1 MAFVFEKER
10 SSLYPPK
17 EYFQNIGPGQYLPLT
32 EFKFQNPEL
41 VPFGV
46 STFRQFP
53 EKPNPTPGPG
63 SYYHDIDK
71 EKTEKILKNSVKNF
85 ITKEEEIKINKLA
98 KYEPEKGKQELVLQR
113 YRENYELLGFNSKV
127 KRFSNKKR
135 ITTPGPGAYSD
146 RKNYKLAKLS
156 EQKNLEKKD
165 VIIKTNNN
173 RNNVYNLNRNE
184 VYFLNYNKNITNNSK
199 NK

>member
-10 SSLYPPK
+10 SSLYPQK
-17 EYFQNIGPGQYLPLT
+17 DHFQNLGPGQYLPVT

-71 EKTEKILKNSVKNF
+71 EKTEKILKNSVKNY
-85 ITKEEEIKINKLA
+85 ITKEEEIKINKIA
-98 KYEPEKGKQELVLQR
+98 K
-113 YRENYELLGFNSKV
+113 
-127 KRFSNKKR
+127 
-135 ITTPGPGAYSD
+135 
-146 RKNYKLAKLS
+146 
-156 EQKNLEKKD
+156 
-165 VIIKTNNN
+165 
-173 RNNVYNLNRNE
+173 
-184 VYFLNYNKNITNNSK
+184 
-199 NK
+199 